1 MAEPEPS
8 VTARRAGGYSV
19 RSMQSNL
26 GMFNGL
32 RLGMPLFDLLVK
44 TGKEV
49 IDDDCLS
56 ISAQL
61 AYYFALALFPALLF
75 VVALA
80 SYLPYDVINDVVA
93 ALETVAPPEVLSII
107 RKQLERIM
115 AGEQTSLLTIGI
127 LGAIWSSSGA
137 MTSIVS
143 ALNVAY
149 DVPESRPWWK
159 VRLISIGLT
168 IALVV
173 FVLLSFTIIVAG
185 PNAGHWLAG
194 WIGLSSVFDTV
205 WLWARWPLTFAL
217 ATTGIAIVFYYAP
230 DADQDWVWITPGSIL
245 TTILWVLFSLMFRLY
260 VTKVGDYAATYGALA
275 GAAILLLWL
284 YFSGLALLIGGELN
298 SEIEHAANPTLK
310 SQTSGRRK
318 FKAFARKVA
327 QSAGMSGH
335 EVPHGAS

>member
-1 MAEPEPS
+1 MAEPEQ
-8 VTARRAGGYSV
+8 SV
-19 RSMQSNL
+19 RTRDVQAERVRAMQSKL
-26 GMFNGL
+26 GMFNGF
-32 RLGMPLFDLLVK
+32 RLGMPLLDLLVK
-44 TGKEV
+44 TAKEV
-49 IDDDCLS
+49 IDDDCAS
-56 ISAQL
+56 IAAQL

-80 SYLPYDVINDVVA
+80 SYLPYNVINDVVA
-93 ALETVAPPEVLSII
+93 ALEPVAPPEVLSII
-107 RKQLERIM
+107 RKQLESIM
-115 AGEQTSLLTIGI
+115 AGEQTGLLTIGI

-143 ALNVAY
+143 ALNIAY
-149 DVPESRPWWK
+149 DVPDSRPWWK
-159 VRLISIGLT
+159 VRLIAIGLT

-173 FVLLSFTIIVAG
+173 FVLLSFMIIVAG

-194 WIGLSSVFDTV
+194 WIGMSSMFDTV
-205 WLWARWPLTFAL
+205 WLWVRWPLTFAL

-245 TTILWVLFSLMFRLY
+245 TTILWVLFSLGFRLY

-310 SQTSGRRK
+310 SQQSGRRK
-318 FKAFARKVA
+318 FKAFARRVA
-327 QSAGMSGH
+327 QSTGMSGH
-335 EVPHGAS
+335 EIPQGAS